1 MHCAIAN
8 SFWRQE
14 LRKVGE
20 MTEVAEGKYEIA
32 EKYLLFALQA
42 VDCLG
47 FAQKKLTKKKMGGP
61 DTIYLYDS
69 DFDSNAYK
77 RLKALPLPRYARLI
91 FVAHSPLK
99 LLEAL

>member
-1 MHCAIAN
+1 MHWAIAN

-20 MTEVAEGKYEIA
+20 MAEVAEGKYEIA

-47 FAQKKLTKKKMGGP
+47 FAQKNSRKRRWGP
-61 DTIYLYDS
+61 RHDI
-69 DFDSNAYK
+69 
-77 RLKALPLPRYARLI
+77 PL
-91 FVAHSPLK
+91 
-99 LLEAL
+99 